1 MTQKEFIEFLQKVLT
16 LVEPENTCSVALAR
30 TAVLSMVTLSMETGK
45 VDKTTATMM
54 KSAVDDFDNLLK
66 NREQFIGT
74 K

>member
-1 MTQKEFIEFLQKVLT
+1 MTQKEFIGFLQNVLT
-16 LVEPENTCSVALAR
+16 LVNPAEACSVAVAR

-45 VDKTTATMM
+45 VDKTTAAMM
-54 KSAVDDFDNLLK
+54 KSAVDDFDNLLQ

>member
-16 LVEPENTCSVALAR
+16 LVEPENICSVALAR

-45 VDKTTATMM
+45 VDKTTAAMM

>member
-16 LVEPENTCSVALAR
+16 LVEPEKTCSVALAR

-45 VDKTTATMM
+45 VDKTTAAMM

>member
-16 LVEPENTCSVALAR
+16 LVAPENTCSVALAR

-45 VDKTTATMM
+45 IDKTTAAMM

>member
-1 MTQKEFIEFLQKVLT
+1 MTQKGFIAYLQQLLALIK
-16 LVEPENTCSVALAR
+16 PEDACSVALGR
-30 TAVLSMVTLSMETGK
+30 TALLAMVTLSMETGK

-66 NREQFIGT
+66 NREQFIST